1 MVWTLLLTMAW
12 AQSSVGTEGALND
25 GIEAVDTGLWVDEDR
40 MNLDPVVGGTP
51 VGPNDW
57 DDTVGIVMRGSYVG
71 CTGTLIHP
79 KVVLTAAHCL
89 GGITSVAIGSKN
101 WADEIPELIDVAEV
115 HEYPNSQS
123 SFDVA
128 VLVLEQRSK
137 FEPRAVGIECT
148 VDDYLV
154 DGAEVAVVGFGATRE
169 SGNGSTSVLHEGV
182 TYVQDADGDANYV
195 DVNGERI
202 YTGFNGSVSPGGEVG
217 AGGNGVD
224 ACFGDSGG
232 PLYLKTDDGHVLVG
246 VTSRA
251 YAGVPSN
258 RPCAYGGIYAR
269 PDALIDWI
277 EEVSG
282 KTVTY
287 SKSCNEPPELMVD
300 DMIVFGNA
308 AVTTPLQVIDP
319 EGREDKARFAIVE
332 QPLHGAARI
341 TEAGELEYTPENGF
355 VGEDSLV
362 VAVTD
367 KGFPRYPRTGAD
379 QTVEQTVTVR
389 VMALD
394 WLSEAGEVGAVLA
407 SGGCACA
414 SGGSSVSLPSTAA
427 WLSMGLFAAW
437 RRRRVQG

>member
-1 MVWTLLLTMAW
+1 MIWTLLLTMAW
-12 AQSSVGTEGALND
+12 AQSDVDAEDALNA
-25 GIEAVDTGLWVDEDR
+25 GVERVDTGLW
-40 MNLDPVVGGTP
+40 LDDDVELDAVVGGTP

-89 GGITSVAIGSKN
+89 GGVTSVAIGSKN
-101 WADEIPELIDVAEV
+101 WAQDIPELIDVAEIY
-115 HEYPNSQS
+115 EYPNSQS

-169 SGNGSTSVLHEGV
+169 NGNGSTSVLHEGV
-182 TYVQDADGDANYV
+182 TYVQDADGDENYV
-195 DVNGERI
+195 DVDGERI

-251 YAGVPSN
+251 YAGVPSS
-258 RPCAYGGIYAR
+258 RPAR
-269 PDALIDWI
+269 HA
-277 EEVSG
+277 
-282 KTVTY
+282 
-287 SKSCNEPPELMVD
+287 
-300 DMIVFGNA
+300 
-308 AVTTPLQVIDP
+308 
-319 EGREDKARFAIVE
+319 
-332 QPLHGAARI
+332 H
-341 TEAGELEYTPENGF
+341 
-355 VGEDSLV
+355 
-362 VAVTD
+362 
-367 KGFPRYPRTGAD
+367 
-379 QTVEQTVTVR
+379 
-389 VMALD
+389 
-394 WLSEAGEVGAVLA
+394 
-407 SGGCACA
+407 
-414 SGGSSVSLPSTAA
+414 
-427 WLSMGLFAAW
+427 W
-437 RRRRVQG
+437 R